1 MSLHQCISTEILVIG
16 SGGAALRAALAAQ
29 EQGAQV
35 LVVSKGVAGRCG
47 VTPTALTGYQ
57 AAFGHADSRDNP
69 EVHFRDTM
77 KNGCGLSD
85 PVLARI
91 LAEESPSSVLYL
103 EGLGV
108 RFQKTPE
115 GRFVQK
121 RLDESQSYPRSV
133 RIGDSLGLPIM
144 TVLSATVQKRGIRMM
159 SDILVT
165 ALLVHEGRV
174 CGASALNMV
183 TGELLLFRAGAVIL
197 ATGGAASLYAL
208 SSNPPES
215 TGDGY
220 MLAYRAGAQLMD
232 MEFFLFLGHAVLYP
246 ESARG
251 VLYPFQYLLGLG
263 ARPLYN
269 AEGRAFISDYTPEG
283 VTNPSRDLYA
293 RAIHWEVMAGRGSE
307 HGGAYF
313 DPSSIPGDVLERELP
328 SQTKFLRSLGVDMTR
343 PLEVGVAGHFLCG
356 GVRMNEWCATSV
368 DGLFAVGEVAGGVH
382 GGARIGG
389 NALAELFVFGRRGGE
404 AAAHFVRKQGICAC
418 MEEERRLF
426 EQERERMER
435 LLRKKDGPRPGELC
449 RELQDAMWK
458 HVSVIRSR
466 SGLEQALSRIGALR
480 SQLPLMRTA
489 GSSRVFNLDL
499 RAALELEN
507 MVELAGIIAEAAL
520 LREESRAGHFRE
532 DFPEQRREWDCNIL
546 VDKGAAGPSFS
557 RKAVEPMERI

>member
-1 MSLHQCISTEILVIG
+1 MSLYQCISTEVLVIG
-16 SGGAALRAALAAQ
+16 SGGAALRAALAAR

-57 AAFGHADSRDNP
+57 AAFGHADPRDSP

-91 LAEESPSSVLYL
+91 LAEEAPSSVLYL
-103 EGLGV
+103 ESIGV

-144 TVLSATVQKRGIRMM
+144 TVLSAAVQKRGIRMM
-159 SDILVT
+159 SDVLVT
-165 ALLVHEGRV
+165 RLLIHEGRV
-174 CGASALNMV
+174 LGAVALHLA
-183 TGELLLFRAGAVIL
+183 TGEQIVFRAGAVIL

-232 MEFFLFLGHAVLYP
+232 MEFFLFLGHAILYP

-269 AEGRAFISDYTPEG
+269 AEGRAFISDYTPAG

-313 DPSSIPGDVLERELP
+313 DPSSLPADVLERELP
-328 SQTKFLRSLGVDMTR
+328 SQTKFIQSLGVDISR
-343 PLEVGVAGHFLCG
+343 PMEVGVAGHFLCG

-368 DGLFAVGEVAGGVH
+368 EGLFAVGEVAGGVH

-404 AAAHFVRKQGICAC
+404 AAAHFARTHAC
-418 MEEERRLF
+418 SSCEEEEYRVL
-426 EQERERMER
+426 EQERERMES
-435 LLRKKDGPRPGELC
+435 LLQKKDGPRPGVLRRALQEL
-449 RELQDAMWK
+449 MWK

-466 SGLEQALSRIGALR
+466 EGLEEARRGIGALR
-480 SQLPLMRTA
+480 AQFPSMRAA
-489 GSSRVFNLDL
+489 GNSRVFNLDL
-499 RAALELEN
+499 TAALELEN
-507 MVELAGIIAEAAL
+507 MVELAGIITEAAL
-520 LREESRAGHFRE
+520 LRQESRAGHFRE
-532 DFPEQRREWDCNIL
+532 DFPTQRREWNGNIL
-546 VDKGAAGPSFS
+546 VEKGGQGPLFHL
-557 RKAVEPMERI
+557 RPVKAVE

>member
-1 MSLHQCISTEILVIG
+1 MSLYQCISTEVLIIG

-29 EQGAQV
+29 EKGAQV
-35 LVVSKGVAGRCG
+35 LVVSKGIAGRCG

-57 AAFGHADSRDNP
+57 AAFGHADSRDTP
-69 EVHFRDTM
+69 EVHFMDTM

-85 PVLARI
+85 PRLARI

-103 EGLGV
+103 EKLGV
-108 RFQKTPE
+108 RFQKTPD
-115 GRFVQK
+115 GRFIQK

-144 TVLSATVQKRGIRMM
+144 TRLAAVVRQRGIRMM
-159 SDILVT
+159 SDMLIT
-165 ALLVHEGRV
+165 RLLVRDGRAF
-174 CGASALNMV
+174 GAVGLNLA
-183 TGELLLFRAGAVIL
+183 TGELMLFRAGAVIL

-220 MLAYRAGAQLMD
+220 MLAYRAGARLID

-269 AEGRAFISDYTPEG
+269 AEGRCFIGDYTPEG

-313 DPSSIPGDVLERELP
+313 DPFSLPRDVLDRELP
-328 SQTKFLRSLGVDMTR
+328 SQTRFLESLGVDLTKPM
-343 PLEVGVAGHFLCG
+343 EVGVAGHFLCG
-356 GVRMNEWCATSV
+356 GVSIDEWCRTSL
-368 DGLFAVGEVAGGVH
+368 DRLFAVGEVAGGVH

-389 NALAELFVFGRRGGE
+389 NALAELFVFGRRAGE
-404 AAAHFVRKQGICAC
+404 AAAATAAGAIAALSET
-418 MEEERRLF
+418 EEHEAVDAERSRF
-426 EQERERMER
+426 EAVLKRS
-435 LLRKKDGPRPGELC
+435 DGPRPGEL
-449 RELQDAMWK
+449 RSRLQNIMWR

-466 SGLEQALSRIGALR
+466 MGLEKALSAIAAL
-480 SQLPLMRTA
+480 QKELPDMRA
-489 GSSRVFNLDL
+489 ASSSRVFNLDL
-499 RAALELEN
+499 MAALELEN
-507 MVELAGIIAEAAL
+507 MAQLAGIIAQAAL
-520 LREESRAGHFRE
+520 MREESRAGHFRE
-532 DFPEQRREWDCNIL
+532 DFPERSREWDCNIL
-546 VDKGAAGPSFS
+546 VDRGADGPSFS
-557 RKAVEPMERI
+557 RKTAAAAE